1 MTIMPISEAYK
12 NACLAELSALKPG
25 NVHIFADGHGMVV
38 QDFAKSAEASSIAIS
53 IPELSVGARIK
64 SAIDATWDAVSCNT
78 NLGIVLLAAPLIQAY
93 LFQACS
99 SNTQSTL
106 RITLQSVLSG
116 LTVEDASLAYEAIL
130 RASPAGLGDSDQHDV
145 RELPQVTLL
154 EAMRAAK
161 DRDLI
166 AMQYANGYQDIF
178 EFGVTH
184 YQRALQQWGQPV
196 WAVTAVYLAFLSHF
210 PDSHIARKYGL
221 DAAKQVM
228 AEAAQHAKAFAGF
241 ENPKKYQRELLRFDA
256 DLKQRKLN
264 PGTSAD
270 MTVST
275 IFALELAAI

>member
-1 MTIMPISEAYK
+1 MTRVSISEAYK

-38 QDFAKSAEASSIAIS
+38 QDFVKSAEASSIAIS

-93 LFQACS
+93 S

-130 RASPAGLGDSDQHDV
+130 RASPAGLGGSDQHDV

-228 AEAAQHAKAFAGF
+228 AEAAQQAKAFAGF

-270 MTVST
+270 MTVAT
-275 IFALELAAI
+275 IFALELVAI